1 MEDAISITRSLNT
14 SINIGAYANSFS
26 ERKRT
31 HAANA
36 LLSEIRDDITPARY
50 VEYVKTWVAAGATII
65 GGCCGIGPEHIQ
77 AISQAYPHQ
86 VSDKLF

>member
-1 MEDAISITRSLNT
+1 MGDRNGPE
-14 SINIGAYANSFS
+14 
-26 ERKRT
+26 
-31 HAANA
+31 H
-36 LLSEIRDDITPARY
+36 
-50 VEYVKTWVAAGATII
+50 AAGATII